1 MLDPLPVAAYVC
13 DADGLIIYFNP
24 KAEELWGRCP
34 ALNDEE
40 DRFCGS
46 FRVFS
51 SEGVALIHVESWMA
65 LAIRNRCKYH
75 GHEILVERS
84 DGSRIPVVAYATP
97 MLDEQGRV
105 LAGINMLVDLG
116 ERERWDRMLRNASA
130 SQNAAMVAEGLR
142 AELAVTR
149 HTLDMLQHT
158 LTAPGGG
165 WESLGIQLMRT
176 GMREMSSLL
185 EMLERPVRTPPAIP
199 V

>member
-1 MLDPLPVAAYVC
+1 
-13 DADGLIIYFNP
+13 
-24 KAEELWGRCP
+24 
-34 ALNDEE
+34 
-40 DRFCGS
+40 
-46 FRVFS
+46 
-51 SEGVALIHVESWMA
+51 
-65 LAIRNRCKYH
+65 
-75 GHEILVERS
+75 
-84 DGSRIPVVAYATP
+84 
-97 MLDEQGRV
+97 
-105 LAGINMLVDLG
+105 MLVDLG